1 MSEKI
6 LKCPKCGNKEIHC
19 IAGAGER
26 EINDIKKMNFDCV
39 YGHVDY
45 NKLKNEK
52 GVEYKVDGDGHLYVK
67 LIEQWKLL
75 GWPRHSSLK
84 PSIILNTP
92 KPKAEEYSFFCK
104 CPFISRNYKDFIN

>member
-19 IAGAGER
+19 IAARAGEY
-26 EINDIKKMNFDCV
+26 EINLVKKMNFD
-39 YGHVDY
+39 
-45 NKLKNEK
+45 KNEK
-52 GVEYKVDGDGHLYVK
+52 GFEYKVDGDGHLYVK